1 MRLLGHSESCACCV
15 SPIERGE
22 ECEVVHLVDEGE
34 DGEEGEEGEEGVEGE
49 EEEERALINDTLFKV
64 FDSHVERLDAARLR
78 RIETLSFKSALED
91 DGKDEV
97 NEGATQDE
105 IDGLGVWMPGDEYQG
120 DVNYRTLQKLLT
132 RVDQRGFER
141 CVYTNPFNVVTSHFQ
156 RFSDS
161 LIRSSQQLEFHV
173 AFLKAAARVI
183 YRGSWETE
191 RPAIMKK
198 HGWEKSNSEVLI
210 STPRRFGKTFR
221 YPIAS

>member
-1 MRLLGHSESCACCV
+1 VGDAV
-15 SPIERGE
+15 TE
-22 ECEVVHLVDEGE
+22 EEKP
-34 DGEEGEEGEEGVEGE
+34 GEEGEEGEDVV
-49 EEEERALINDTLFKV
+49 EEEERALINETLFKS

-141 CVYTNPFNVVTSHFQ
+141 CAYANPLRVSHDIRTASLRCCGVRRILLQ
-156 RFSDS
+156 SYGHFS
-161 LIRSSQQLEFHV
+161 LPTL
-173 AFLKAAARVI
+173 
-183 YRGSWETE
+183 
-191 RPAIMKK
+191 
-198 HGWEKSNSEVLI
+198 
-210 STPRRFGKTFR
+210 
-221 YPIAS
+221 